1 MSYKPHVPNDTV
13 SSGKNYNLIT
23 SHKFHSV
30 HIVPD
35 KTCAILALGTVD
47 TSIYIKCGKLY
58 PHGHIKCICII

>member
-47 TSIYIKCGKLY
+47 TYIYKMWKIV
-58 PHGHIKCICII
+58 P